1 MLLEEGE
8 RQEEAVPGVEGG
20 GGAQAGRSLPPVP
33 AAGGRQHC
41 LAGGGRGGGVE
52 GLAVPG
58 EGGVQPYSRAVL
70 LTSTSARAPPPSL

>member
-1 MLLEEGE
+1 MIKDISRTVVYHDRCHGHTGGGHGGGVLLEEGE

-41 LAGGGRGGGVE
+41 L
-52 GLAVPG
+52 G
-58 EGGVQPYSRAVL
+58 E
-70 LTSTSARAPPPSL
+70 SAP